1 MKKIII
7 SLVMVLSL
15 CGCVGLEQYPT
26 NAYTDANFWKYEENI
41 RAALYLGY
49 NQCWNADT
57 YWSNNILSDDVYGS
71 RHSSSPLSVVT
82 GQATTSE
89 DRFSHEWNQCYQELR
104 TVHTALDNIHKM
116 NIDQQTLSRFEAE
129 WRFMRAFTY
138 LRLVTWFRD
147 VPFVK
152 TNLTLEESKVIGK
165 TDHKIIRE
173 FIHSELADIAEIL
186 PLNTELSAD
195 ENGRYTAGAA
205 VALNARA
212 YLYENDFE
220 NCAIWCEKL
229 MSGEYGSYD
238 LEPDYAELFKTGEY
252 SKESI
257 MTIEFAHKGGTEEI
271 LRGWDTSALLPQSIG
286 YPVGGVVSFSP
297 TQELVDCY
305 RKTDGSVAAD
315 DDYKD
320 RDKRFYA
327 TIAYNGCTL
336 ELPPARGCLVKG
348 SQGVG
353 KGTYTCWTRPEDEA
367 AALRKDSKLNDSYNA
382 SDDRTAT
389 GYYNIKNYNP
399 STINSAGVSYK
410 ALMEIRYAD
419 VLLMYA
425 ESMYEQDQTITS
437 DVWDATIGRLRQRA
451 GFVDSYCAM
460 PSEGLREAIRNERR
474 VELALE
480 GRRVFDLRRW
490 AMLDN
495 PGIETSG
502 STFLTSQA
510 TGAPFADN
518 NTNIVC
524 NNPYRM
530 KFWFP
535 IPQGERD
542 INKNLTQNPGW

>member
-1 MKKIII
+1 MA
-7 SLVMVLSL
+7 LSL

-49 NQCWNADT
+49 NQCWNAET

-71 RHSSSPLSVVT
+71 RHSSGSLSVVT
-82 GQATTSE
+82 GQATTSAG
-89 DRFSHEWNQCYQELR
+89 RFSDEWNQCYQELR
-104 TVHTALDNIHKM
+104 TLHTALDNIDRM
-116 NIDQQTLSRFEAE
+116 NMDEVTLKRFEAE
-129 WRFMRAFTY
+129 WRLMRAFTY
-138 LRLVTWFRD
+138 LRLVTWFGD
-147 VPFVK
+147 VPFIK
-152 TNLTLEESKVIGK
+152 TNPTLEESKVIK
-165 TDHKIIRE
+165 RTSQSIIRE
-173 FIHSELADIAEIL
+173 FIHSELAEVAEVL

-195 ENGRYTAGAA
+195 ENGRYTAGTA

-220 NCAIWCEKL
+220 NCEIWCQKL
-229 MSGEYGSYD
+229 MDGEYGTYD
-238 LEPDYAELFKTGEY
+238 LVEDYAQLFQSGEY

-271 LRGWDTSALLPQSIG
+271 LRGWNTSALLPQSIG

-305 RKTDGSVAAD
+305 RKTNGIEAAD
-315 DDYKD
+315 DDYDD
-320 RDKRFYA
+320 RDERFYA
-327 TIAYNGCTL
+327 TIAYNGCKL
-336 ELPPARGCLVKG
+336 ELPSARGCLVKG
-348 SQGVG
+348 SSQGIEVIG
-353 KGTYTCWTRPEDEA
+353 RGTYTCWTKPDDA
-367 AALRKDSKLNDSYNA
+367 ASALKNDPNLNDAYNA

-399 STINSAGVSYK
+399 STINSSGISYK
-410 ALMEIRYAD
+410 PLMEIRYAD

-425 ESMYEQDQTITS
+425 ESMFEQGKMTS
-437 DVWDATIGRLRQRA
+437 AVWDATIRRLRQRA

>member
-1 MKKIII
+1 MA
-7 SLVMVLSL
+7 LSL

-49 NQCWNADT
+49 NQCWNAET

-71 RHSSSPLSVVT
+71 RHSSGSLSVVT
-82 GQATTSE
+82 GQATTSAG
-89 DRFSHEWNQCYQELR
+89 RFSDEWNQCYQELR
-104 TVHTALDNIHKM
+104 TLHTALDNIDRM
-116 NIDQQTLSRFEAE
+116 NMDEVTLKRFEAE
-129 WRFMRAFTY
+129 WRLMRAFTY
-138 LRLVTWFRD
+138 LRLVTWFGD
-147 VPFVK
+147 VPFIK
-152 TNLTLEESKVIGK
+152 TNPTLEESKVIK
-165 TDHKIIRE
+165 RTSQSIIRE
-173 FIHSELADIAEIL
+173 FIHSELAEVAEIL

-195 ENGRYTAGAA
+195 ENGRYTAGTA

-220 NCAIWCEKL
+220 NCEIWCQKL
-229 MSGEYGSYD
+229 MDGEYGTYDLVEDYAQLFQSGEYS
-238 LEPDYAELFKTGEY
+238 E
-252 SKESI
+252 ESI

-271 LRGWDTSALLPQSIG
+271 LRGWNTSALLPQSIG

-305 RKTDGSVAAD
+305 RKTDGSEAED
-315 DDYKD
+315 DDYDD
-320 RDKRFYA
+320 RDERFYA
-327 TIAYNGCTL
+327 TIAYNGCKL
-336 ELPPARGCLVKG
+336 ELPSARGCLVKG
-348 SQGVG
+348 EQGIIG
-353 KGTYTCWTRPEDEA
+353 RGTYTCWTKPDDA
-367 AALRKDSKLNDSYNA
+367 ASALKKDPNLNDAYNA

-399 STINSAGVSYK
+399 STINSSGISYK
-410 ALMEIRYAD
+410 PLMEIRYAD

-425 ESMYEQDQTITS
+425 ESMFEQGKMTP
-437 DVWDATIGRLRQRA
+437 DVWDDTIGRLRQRA
-451 GFVDSYCAM
+451 GFVGSYCAM

-502 STFLTSQA
+502 STSLTSQA

>member
-1 MKKIII
+1 MA
-7 SLVMVLSL
+7 LSL

-49 NQCWNADT
+49 NQCWNAET

-71 RHSSSPLSVVT
+71 RHSSGSLSVVT
-82 GQATTSE
+82 GQATTSAG
-89 DRFSHEWNQCYQELR
+89 RFSDEWNQCYQELR
-104 TVHTALDNIHKM
+104 TLHTALDNIDRM
-116 NIDQQTLSRFEAE
+116 NMDEVTLKRFEAE
-129 WRFMRAFTY
+129 WRLMRAFTY
-138 LRLVTWFRD
+138 LRLVTWFGD
-147 VPFVK
+147 VPFIK
-152 TNLTLEESKVIGK
+152 TNPTLEESKVIK
-165 TDHKIIRE
+165 RTSQSIIRE
-173 FIHSELADIAEIL
+173 FIHSELAEVAEIL
-186 PLNTELSAD
+186 PINTELSAD
-195 ENGRYTAGAA
+195 ENGRYTAGTA

-220 NCAIWCEKL
+220 NCEIWCQKL
-229 MSGEYGSYD
+229 MDGEYGTYDLVEDYAQLFQSGEYS
-238 LEPDYAELFKTGEY
+238 E
-252 SKESI
+252 ESI

-271 LRGWDTSALLPQSIG
+271 LRGWNTSALLPQSIG

-305 RKTDGSVAAD
+305 RKTDGSEAED
-315 DDYKD
+315 NDYDD
-320 RDKRFYA
+320 RDERFYA
-327 TIAYNGCTL
+327 TIAYNGCKL
-336 ELPPARGCLVKG
+336 ELPSARGCLVKG
-348 SQGVG
+348 EQGIIG
-353 KGTYTCWTRPEDEA
+353 RGMYTCWTKPDDA
-367 AALRKDSKLNDSYNA
+367 ASALKKDPNLNDAYNA

-399 STINSAGVSYK
+399 STINSSGISYK
-410 ALMEIRYAD
+410 PLMEIRYAD

-425 ESMYEQDQTITS
+425 ESMFEQGKMTS
-437 DVWDATIGRLRQRA
+437 DVWDATIRRLRQRA

>member
-1 MKKIII
+1 MA
-7 SLVMVLSL
+7 LSL
-15 CGCVGLEQYPT
+15 SGCVGLEQYPT
-26 NAYTDANFWKYEENI
+26 NSYTDANFWKYEENI

-49 NQCWNADT
+49 NQCWNAGT
-57 YWSNNILSDDVYGS
+57 FWNNNILSDDVYGS
-71 RHSSSPLSVVT
+71 RHSSENLSVVT
-82 GQATTSE
+82 GQATTSG
-89 DRFSHEWNQCYQELR
+89 DRFAEEWNQCYQELR
-104 TVHTALDNIHKM
+104 TVHTALDNIHRM
-116 NIDQQTLSRFEAE
+116 NMDQKTLARFEAE
-129 WRFMRAFTY
+129 WRYMRAFTY
-138 LRLVTWFRD
+138 LRLVTWFGN
-147 VPFVK
+147 VPFLK
-152 TNLTLEESKVIGK
+152 TNPTLEEAKVIGK
-165 TDHKIIRE
+165 TDQKIIRE
-173 FIHSELADIAEIL
+173 FIHSELAAVAEIL

-220 NCAIWCEKL
+220 NCAIWCKKL
-229 MSGEYGSYD
+229 MDGEYGSYN
-238 LEPDYAELFKTGEY
+238 LEPDYAELFQSGEY

-271 LRGWDTSALLPQSIG
+271 LRGWDTSAILPQSIG

-305 RKTDGSVAAD
+305 LKTDGSVAAD

-320 RDKRFYA
+320 RDNRFYA

-348 SQGVG
+348 SLGVG
-353 KGTYTCWTRPEDEA
+353 KGTYTCWTRPEDES
-367 AALRKDSKLNDSYNA
+367 AALRNDSKLNDSYNA

-399 STINSAGVSYK
+399 STINSAGVSHK

-425 ESMYEQDQTITS
+425 ESMYEKDQTLTS

-451 GFVDSYCAM
+451 GFNESYCAM

-480 GRRVFDLRRW
+480 GKRVFDLRRW

-502 STFLTSQA
+502 ATFLTSQA

-518 NTNIVC
+518 NTNIIC